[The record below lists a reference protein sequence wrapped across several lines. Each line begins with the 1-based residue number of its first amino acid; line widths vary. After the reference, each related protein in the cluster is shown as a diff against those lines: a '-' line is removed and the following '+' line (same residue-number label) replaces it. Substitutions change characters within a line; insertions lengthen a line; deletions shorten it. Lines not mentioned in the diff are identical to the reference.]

1 MGQLTYD
8 QLGERLA
15 KGGLGGS
22 FFLKAEDEFLR
33 DEAID
38 LIVREHLQG
47 GSPDFD
53 LDQVNGEDV
62 DPAGLASLLETPP
75 MISRFR
81 VVVVRDG
88 QGLGRGARTVV
99 EDAARR
105 GADWRVMVI
114 AARIPRG
121 SKAKFYDV
129 LSRFCTTVSL
139 STPRPAE
146 LAGWLAR
153 RAKRHHGVTLD
164 MEAAQLLAAA
174 IGNRLGVLAQEIEKT
189 VTFVEPRTRIGVE
202 DVRAVVG
209 ALPQVD
215 RWKWIDKVAE
225 RRFDEAVDELP
236 LLLDSGEWAV
246 GLISALGEALIR
258 IGLAKGGQGAL
269 VSALKRDSSYRNL
282 SWKVRVWMDQARG
295 WSGEEI
301 DRALAE
307 LLRADRLIK
316 SGGLADRAALEEA
329 LLRIAMVGE
338 GAGRRGK
345 RARGG

>member
-1 MGQLTYD
+1 MAEGS
-8 QLGERLA
+8 
-15 KGGLGGS
+15 LGGS
-22 FFLKAEDEFLR
+22 YFLKVEDDFLR
-33 DEAID
+33 EEAID
-38 LIVREHLQG
+38 LIVGKHLEDG
-47 GSPDFD
+47 APDFD
-53 LDQVNGEDV
+53 LDQVSGEDV
-62 DPAGLASLLETPP
+62 DAAELSSLLETPP
-75 MISRFR
+75 MASRYR
-81 VVVVRDG
+81 VVVVREA
-88 QGLGRGARTVV
+88 QGLSRGARAVV

-105 GADWRVMVI
+105 GAEWRAMVI
-114 AARIPRG
+114 AARIPRS
-121 SKAKFYDV
+121 SKAKFYDA
-129 LSRFCTTVSL
+129 LRELCTTTTL

-153 RAKRHHGVTLD
+153 RAKRRHGVTLD

-174 IGNRLGVLAQEIEKT
+174 IGSRLGVLAQEIEKT

-225 RRFDEAVDELP
+225 RRFGDAVEELP
-236 LLLDSGEWAV
+236 LLLDSGDWAV

-258 IGLAKGGQGAL
+258 IGLAKQGQGVL

-282 SWKVRVWMDQARG
+282 SWKVRVWMDQARR

-329 LLRIAMVGE
+329 LLRMAVVGE
-338 GAGRRGK
+338 EAGRRGK